1 MQVNFE
7 AKNGDTVQE
16 YCVACAE
23 HKSQRKNSYLS
34 RNPPCKQNTSNV
46 LRTAKEYAEKNE
58 VADVVVVASTTGE
71 TGAKAAKLFKDFNL
85 VIVTHHSGFSKL
97 GFQELKEKNRQQILT
112 QGAKILRATHAIS
125 GGQKGDSQK
134 VWHNRI
140 S

>member
-1 MQVNFE
+1 M
-7 AKNGDTVQE
+7 
-16 YCVACAE
+16 
-23 HKSQRKNSYLS
+23 
-34 RNPPCKQNTSNV
+34 
-46 LRTAKEYAEKNE
+46 
-58 VADVVVVASTTGE
+58 ADVVVVASTTGE

-85 VIVTHHSGFSKL
+85 VIITQGFSKP

-112 QGAKILRATHAIS
+112 QGAKILTATHAIS

>member
-1 MQVNFE
+1 M
-7 AKNGDTVQE
+7 
-16 YCVACAE
+16 
-23 HKSQRKNSYLS
+23 
-34 RNPPCKQNTSNV
+34 
-46 LRTAKEYAEKNE
+46 
-58 VADVVVVASTTGE
+58 ADVVVVASTTGE

-85 VIVTHHSGFSKL
+85 VIVTHHSGFSKP

-112 QGAKILRATHAIS
+112 QGAKILTATHAIS